1 VNKVT
6 LTKLVLACFKT
17 RKHCC
22 LVVGCAAKALL
33 CEQSAVQFAV
43 NFHLPKC
50 NISMNKAL
58 HFNVKLDMM
67 VLQE

>member
-1 VNKVT
+1 
-6 LTKLVLACFKT
+6 
-17 RKHCC
+17 
-22 LVVGCAAKALL
+22 LVVGCAAKARL
-33 CEQSAVQFAV
+33 CEQSAVRFAV